1 MLDENPFEIIVK
13 LDMKS
18 FEKRLLEMI
27 SENMKT
33 NKTPDEYI
41 TKKGLMQLTKIKSP
55 TTIKK
60 YIDLGIFD
68 PIIIGGVQ
76 LFKRSDSIEAIE
88 EHKLKKY

>member
-1 MLDENPFEIIVK
+1 MSTLKNKVQLIGNVGQK
-13 LDMKS
+13 LR
-18 FEKRLLEMI
+18 EVI
-27 SENMKT
+27 SENIKT
-33 NKTPDEYI
+33 NKTLDEYI

-60 YIDLGIFD
+60 YIDLGILD

-88 EHKLKKY
+88 KHKLKKYE